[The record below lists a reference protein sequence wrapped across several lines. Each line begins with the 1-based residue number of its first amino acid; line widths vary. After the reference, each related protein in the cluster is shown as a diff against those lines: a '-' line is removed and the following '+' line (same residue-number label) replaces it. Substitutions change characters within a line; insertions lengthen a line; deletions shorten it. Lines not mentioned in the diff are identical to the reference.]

1 MTFQSRSNHTW
12 IRPSLAPRQM
22 SAAWLACLE
31 SKLHNFCAASEQK
44 HDGSRD
50 VQWLSETKNPIEFA
64 AGREMMRNRMS

>member
-1 MTFQSRSNHTW
+1 MW

-31 SKLHNFCAASEQK
+31 SKKAQLLCCFRKK

-50 VQWLSETKNPIEFA
+50 VQLLSETKNPIEFA
-64 AGREMMRNRMS
+64 VGKEMIRNRMS